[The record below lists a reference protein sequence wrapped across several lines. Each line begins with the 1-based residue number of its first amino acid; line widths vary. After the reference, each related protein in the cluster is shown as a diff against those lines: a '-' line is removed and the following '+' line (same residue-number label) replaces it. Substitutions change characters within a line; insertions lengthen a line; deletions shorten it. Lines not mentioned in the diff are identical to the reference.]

1 MNKYSAKNNFSF
13 VEFTMSK
20 HKYTDNRA
28 GCPMNFLGYT
38 KRGHCKIVS
47 EKKTLVID
55 EGELFYI
62 PKNLVYESFW
72 YPRDG
77 ELKYLSLGFHGLEAR
92 EQGSYELQ
100 KIQCDDALRGRLLS
114 IPLGNPV
121 SCEALSGFYGILA
134 DIFPTMEREAP
145 GKDRAI
151 IEMAKH
157 YISENPNCSVP
168 EIAKACFIS
177 EPYLY
182 LLFKKVLGTTPNDYR
197 QSYLCELGI
206 DLLST
211 TSKSV
216 EEISELLG
224 FSSCS
229 YFRKILKKHTGAT
242 PRDIR
247 KTGSL

>member
-1 MNKYSAKNNFSF
+1 MNKYSAKSNFSF

-28 GCPMNFLGYT
+28 GCPMNFFGYT

-47 EKKTLVID
+47 EKKTLVIS

-72 YPRDG
+72 YPNDG
-77 ELKYLSLGFHGLEAR
+77 ELKYLSFGFHGLQVR
-92 EQGSYELQ
+92 EEGNYELQ
-100 KIQCDDALRGRLLS
+100 KIKLDEGMRRRLLA

-121 SCEALSGFYGILA
+121 TCEALGAFYGLLS
-134 DIFPTMEREAP
+134 DIFPTMEHEAL

-157 YISENPNCSVP
+157 YISEHPNCSVP
-168 EIAKACFIS
+168 DIAKACFIS

-197 QSYLCELGI
+197 QAYLCELGV

-216 EEISELLG
+216 EEISDTLG

-229 YFRKILKKHTGAT
+229 YFRKILKKHTGST

-247 KTGSL
+247 KSGLL